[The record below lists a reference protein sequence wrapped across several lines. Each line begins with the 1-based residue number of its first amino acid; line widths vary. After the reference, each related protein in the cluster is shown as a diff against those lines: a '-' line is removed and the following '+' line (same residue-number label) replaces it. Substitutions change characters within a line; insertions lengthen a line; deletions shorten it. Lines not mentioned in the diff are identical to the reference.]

1 MLRRFFWGLSIINRI
16 CWRHLKTILWLK
28 SYNRFPESVEAWWA
42 AQTEK
47 LIGGSAKPGEVVDSQ
62 WRKVISSSLSYR
74 FSMVQKWFS
83 PAVMKDL
90 KDRGDRDGA
99 YARSWDLCRMFRA
112 MAVLFEIRY
121 RRVPSVK
128 KRETKS
134 INTASIQLY
143 SLAMAGF
150 EHRELDVTV
159 LSWSRIEPLWR
170 AQEKFYQGLQYEPL
184 FRFVSAKYKRLH
196 ADIWRVCLPTA
207 SKSKACNAK
216 TTDDRMHPT
225 CCIRWCFPFA
235 YAVKLL
241 SQGICWR

>member
-1 MLRRFFWGLSIINRI
+1 
-16 CWRHLKTILWLK
+16 
-28 SYNRFPESVEAWWA
+28 
-42 AQTEK
+42 
-47 LIGGSAKPGEVVDSQ
+47 
-62 WRKVISSSLSYR
+62 
-74 FSMVQKWFS
+74 
-83 PAVMKDL
+83 MKDL

-99 YARSWDLCRMFRA
+99 YARSWDLFRMFRA

-121 RRVPSVK
+121 RRVPWVK

-159 LSWSRIEPLWR
+159 LSWSRIESLWR

-184 FRFVSAKYKRLH
+184 FCFVSAKYKRLH

-216 TTDDRMHPT
+216 KCQDNKRQNASNMLHSMMLSICICYETAVSRYLLKVMPGLGARMAAKNM
-225 CCIRWCFPFA
+225 CQ
-235 YAVKLL
+235 
-241 SQGICWR
+241 SSWRIKRKR